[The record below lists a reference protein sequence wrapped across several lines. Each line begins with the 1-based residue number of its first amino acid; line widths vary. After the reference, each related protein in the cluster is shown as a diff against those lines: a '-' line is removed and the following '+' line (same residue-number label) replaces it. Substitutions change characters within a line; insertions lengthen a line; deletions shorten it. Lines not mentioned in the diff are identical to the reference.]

1 MKKST
6 AVAVVKN
13 YAIEK
18 PGDMAAMADVLKSHI
33 VKHGLFT
40 EIAKK
45 LYVHVEGWQFAGGLM
60 GTFPRIVQ
68 VKELGPNRWMAEAE
82 IVQLKTGNV
91 ISRGFAI
98 CDKKESKKASF
109 DEYAVLSMAQTR
121 AIGKA
126 YRNVISW
133 VVKLAGYEGTPAE
146 EMTGA
151 GQRPSKDGAFEIA
164 QKFIST
170 ATSLEILKKAEDRVK
185 NNKSINADQRE
196 TLLLMIHD
204 RRQEID
210 PS

>member
-1 MKKST
+1 MKQTK
-6 AVAVVKN
+6 ALAVVKN

-40 EIAKK
+40 EISKK

-60 GTFPRIVQ
+60 GTFPRIVE
-68 VKELGPNRWMAEAE
+68 VKELGQNRWMAQAE

-146 EMTGA
+146 EMTA
-151 GQRPSKDGAFEIA
+151 GGQHPSKDGAFEIA

-185 NNKSINADQRE
+185 KNKDITADQRE

>member
-1 MKKST
+1 MKKTT
-6 AVAVVKN
+6 ALATVKN

-60 GTFPRIVQ
+60 GTFPRIVE
-68 VKELGPNRWMAEAE
+68 VKELGTNRWMAEAE

-98 CDKKESKKASF
+98 CDKKESRKSSF

-146 EMTGA
+146 EMTAG

-164 QKFIST
+164 QKFVST

-185 NNKSINADQRE
+185 KNRDLTADQRE

-204 RRQEID
+204 RRQEIE